1 MNSCIITMPGKN
13 RNNTHVLPQNPTMHF
28 TQPKTN
34 IPPMS
39 KTTHPTLAGSMA
51 N

>member
-1 MNSCIITMPGKN
+1 MPGKQ
-13 RNNTHVLPQNPTMHF
+13 RNNTRVLPQNPTMRLI
-28 TQPKTN
+28 QPKTN

-39 KTTHPTLAGSMA
+39 KTTYPTLADSMA